1 MTAAQPHVLI
11 PSFAGDKYLPLC
23 LMALAQSTIRPQRI
37 VIGPEGEWYCRPSVE
52 DLGRYLGLHLEI
64 RHSET
69 RLGLARNRARL
80 LGDSDSDLVL
90 WIDDDVLVS
99 ADSIERL
106 MALAPELGTTCSI
119 LTGVASNLFGHPT
132 VTCGL
137 GFTMFSRANLLDDP
151 VLAHDFGLNT
161 GEDCLWTARIA
172 YKTGLPVRFVP
183 SRLHHLGEVRRRKRY
198 GVQWNGEIVA
208 RYTSRQFYDS
218 HREELDYSH
227 PVYNY
232 LDY

>member
-1 MTAAQPHVLI
+1 MTSALLDVLI

-23 LMALAQSTIRPQRI
+23 LTALAQSTIRPSRV
-37 VIGPEGEWYCRPSVE
+37 VIGPEGEWYGRRSIE
-52 DLGRYLGLHLEI
+52 DLGRYLGLNIEVH
-64 RHSET
+64 HSEM
-69 RLGLARNRARL
+69 RLGLAKNRARL
-80 LGDSDSDLVL
+80 LRETGNDLVL
-90 WIDDDVLVS
+90 WLDDDVLVS

-106 MALAPELGTTCSI
+106 TTLAPELGTTCSV
-119 LTGVASNLFGHPT
+119 LTSVGSNLFGHPT

-137 GFTMFSRANLLDDP
+137 GFTMFSRATLLDDP
-151 VLAHDFGLNT
+151 VLAHEFGLNT

-183 SRLHHLGEVRRRKRY
+183 AQLHHVGEVRRRKRY
-198 GVQWNGEIVA
+198 GVQWDGGIVA
-208 RYTSRQFYDS
+208 RYTSREFYEAN
-218 HREELDYSH
+218 REEMEYSH